1 MSICLSA
8 GLSPEP
14 LYVLEIQQRGGVHT
28 LENTCHAIHSIVTL
42 LAHVTH
48 VFPALT
54 KLPTVI
60 TASTTPFNIS
70 LNLTV
75 NIALN
80 PLIIP

>member
-1 MSICLSA
+1 MFICLSA
-8 GLSPEP
+8 GLSQEP

-60 TASTTPFNIS
+60 TASTTS
-70 LNLTV
+70 LWLLSKV
-75 NIALN
+75 ALN
-80 PLIIP
+80 KKL